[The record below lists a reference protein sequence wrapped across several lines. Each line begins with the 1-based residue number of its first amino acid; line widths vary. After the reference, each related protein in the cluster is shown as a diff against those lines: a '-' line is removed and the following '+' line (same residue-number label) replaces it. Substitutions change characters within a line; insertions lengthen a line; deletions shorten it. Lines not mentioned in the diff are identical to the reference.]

1 MGIKKKLISGEKNEK
16 YSNEIKDEMEYFYEA
31 DEMYLGANF
40 ERPPEWEISTRSSYT
55 VSNEE
60 DLGATTF
67 TSLLEMHELAPQTM
81 ENVLNYNHYHTQQ
94 EPWAIF
100 RSLPLLVRYDKLT
113 VEWFKGLQNGTLFIP
128 QFMKNTNPPSLWAY
142 YLTLPTWCRNNPV
155 IYNCMHAFEY
165 H

>member
-1 MGIKKKLISGEKNEK
+1 
-16 YSNEIKDEMEYFYEA
+16 
-31 DEMYLGANF
+31 
-40 ERPPEWEISTRSSYT
+40 
-55 VSNEE
+55 
-60 DLGATTF
+60 
-67 TSLLEMHELAPQTM
+67 MHELAPQTM

-100 RSLPLLVRYDKLT
+100 IALPLLVRYDKLT